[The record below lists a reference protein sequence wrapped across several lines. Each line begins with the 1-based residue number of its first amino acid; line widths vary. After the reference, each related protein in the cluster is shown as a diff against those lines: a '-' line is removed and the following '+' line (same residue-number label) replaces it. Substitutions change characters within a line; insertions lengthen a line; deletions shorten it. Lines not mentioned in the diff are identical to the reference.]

1 MAAQQSPSPLRRW
14 KRLFPVFS
22 TIDAAIVASAP
33 GGQISDDVTVL
44 RKATRDVVQDLCDVP
59 EDDAA
64 EDLCRLLDDVMVEYL
79 ITLKGAVR
87 VTVTTPSLGKA
98 LGSLEDLH
106 ESKRVRELARF
117 VRISIAKART
127 RLEIEK
133 PDGREKRMQVKDAPS
148 RTTRRVEGPGPAR
161 EIPAPAWLPKKGAP
175 VDAAPVA
182 PARRLITSTS
192 RPSRPRRR
200 RALLG

>member
-1 MAAQQSPSPLRRW
+1 
-14 KRLFPVFS
+14 LFPVFS

-79 ITLKGAVR
+79 ITLKGEVR
-87 VTVTTPSLGKA
+87 VTVTTPSLGNA

-117 VRISIAKART
+117 VRISIARART

-133 PDGREKRMQVKDAPS
+133 PRRAREEDAS
-148 RTTRRVEGPGPAR
+148 ERRVEGPGPAR
-161 EIPAPAWLPKKGAP
+161 EVPAPAWLSKKGAP
-175 VDAAPVA
+175 VFFKG
-182 PARRLITSTS
+182 RLAI
-192 RPSRPRRR
+192 
-200 RALLG
+200 ALATRENIEAY

>member
-1 MAAQQSPSPLRRW
+1 MAAQQRPSPLRRW

-22 TIDAAIVASAP
+22 TIDVAIVASAP

-117 VRISIAKART
+117 VRISIARART

-133 PDGREKRMQVKDAPS
+133 PDGREKRMQVKDASRVRVRQGRFQLQRGCPRRALPS
-148 RTTRRVEGPGPAR
+148 TR
-161 EIPAPAWLPKKGAP
+161 
-175 VDAAPVA
+175 
-182 PARRLITSTS
+182 
-192 RPSRPRRR
+192 RPSRQH
-200 RALLG
+200 GG